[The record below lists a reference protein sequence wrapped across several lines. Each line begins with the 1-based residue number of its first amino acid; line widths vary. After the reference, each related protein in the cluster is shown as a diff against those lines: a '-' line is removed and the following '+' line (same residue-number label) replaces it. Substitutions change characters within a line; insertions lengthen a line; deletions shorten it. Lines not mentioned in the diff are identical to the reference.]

1 MTNPRTYPTTVAQP
15 AEPIK
20 EIFALREMPM
30 LDTTAQIFYL
40 KNRDPENW
48 KDRHYNENVER
59 KEPDELG
66 KITPEEARRV
76 AENVIKAADQNE
88 AAREKLKKPTIQ

>member
-1 MTNPRTYPTTVAQP
+1 M
-15 AEPIK
+15 I
-20 EIFALREMPM
+20 I
-30 LDTTAQIFYL
+30 YL

-66 KITPEEARRV
+66 KITPEEAIRV
-76 AENVIKAADQNE
+76 AENVIKAAKGNQE
-88 AAREKLKKPTIQ
+88 ARKRIKKPTIQ